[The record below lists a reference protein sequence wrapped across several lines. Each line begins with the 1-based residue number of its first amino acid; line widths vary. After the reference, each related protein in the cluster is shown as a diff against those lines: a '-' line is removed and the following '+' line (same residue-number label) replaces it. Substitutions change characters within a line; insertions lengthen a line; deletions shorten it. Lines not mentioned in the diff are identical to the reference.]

1 MGLFGKK
8 KKDKPE
14 KPLFEDDFR
23 RYNKLSFPDERNSEG
38 GSQPTVSSREFRLFK
53 KKEDAPLKWFE
64 KFAGAAGKIISVNP
78 PDESTKAELE
88 NSISFTSMRI
98 TPKDVMALVYLTI
111 MFFAILSV
119 LLVALGLIPLMGIL
133 FISAVGVG
141 LGYYFL
147 KYPINQMKSYR
158 IEASS
163 QVVLA
168 ILYMVVSMRVTP
180 NLEQALRFSAANV
193 SGPLAWDMRKLL
205 WDIEM
210 GKYYSASNAMTDYIA
225 KWKSENEEF
234 AEALRLIRD
243 SRTHTPEKA
252 ELVLDEALEVIL
264 SGTKT
269 RMKHYAQDLTL
280 PVSVIH
286 MMGIVLPIL
295 GSIMAPMAAVFLSD
309 IARPEYFFI
318 MYDVMLPIFIVWF
331 INSVLK
337 KRPSTFSQVDIS
349 MYPDLPPPGS
359 FTVKSGGKKISL
371 PAAPFALLVGL
382 VFMMPPLLFFAA
394 DPGLLLSA
402 QGTHDIFSMVMSM
415 MIIMGMAFAI
425 ATYLILSNFQ
435 RIKVQ
440 DDVLKTEGE
449 FELALFQLGN
459 RISGGIPPELA
470 LEKSIDD
477 VKDLSIAGLF
487 TITLRN
493 IKSLGMTF
501 REALLNEKWG
511 AIRYY
516 PSSIIKN
523 IMYMVV
529 DVARKG
535 VKYAAESML
544 TVSKYLRNIRET
556 QEYIR
561 DLLQE
566 SVSSMKFQAYMLTPM
581 VTGLIVSMAQ
591 IIIKVLAI
599 LQTRLMSL
607 SSGAALPINITG
619 GLFGGGTGGASKT
632 VSPEIFQLIIGIYL
646 IEIIIILAM
655 FMTKISQGENKVY
668 MWYTAGKMLIV
679 AVSMYF
685 LVALGTS
692 AMFGELIE
700 NAVSSIAG

>member
-1 MGLFGKK
+1 
-8 KKDKPE
+8 
-14 KPLFEDDFR
+14 
-23 RYNKLSFPDERNSEG
+23 
-38 GSQPTVSSREFRLFK
+38 
-53 KKEDAPLKWFE
+53 
-64 KFAGAAGKIISVNP
+64 
-78 PDESTKAELE
+78 
-88 NSISFTSMRI
+88 
-98 TPKDVMALVYLTI
+98 
-111 MFFAILSV
+111 
-119 LLVALGLIPLMGIL
+119 
-133 FISAVGVG
+133 
-141 LGYYFL
+141 
-147 KYPINQMKSYR
+147 MKSYR

-168 ILYMVVSMRVTP
+168 ILYMVVSMRISP
-180 NLEQALRFSAANV
+180 NLEQALRFSAANI

-210 GKYYSASNAMTDYIA
+210 GRYYSASNAITDYIS

-252 ELVLDEALEVIL
+252 EIVLDQALDVIL

-269 RMKHYAQDLTL
+269 RMKHYAQDLTV
-280 PVSVIH
+280 PVSIIH

-309 IARPEYFFI
+309 IARPEYFFL
-318 MYDVMLPIFIVWF
+318 MYDVALPIFIVWF

-349 MYPDLPPPGS
+349 IYPDLPPPGS
-359 FTVKSGGKKISL
+359 FMVRAGGKKVNL
-371 PAAPFALLVGL
+371 PAAPFALIIGL
-382 VFMMPPLLFFAA
+382 VFVMPAALFFAA
-394 DPGLLLSA
+394 SPGLLISA
-402 QGTHDIFSMVMSM
+402 EGTHDLLSLVMSM
-415 MIIMGMAFAI
+415 MLIMGLAFAI
-425 ATYLILSNFQ
+425 AGYFILSNFQ
-435 RIKVQ
+435 RIRIQNDVQ
-440 DDVLKTEGE
+440 KTEGE
-449 FELALFQLGN
+449 FEMALFQLGN

-470 LEKSIDD
+470 LEKSVDD

-493 IKSLGMTF
+493 IKNLGMTF

-516 PSSIIKN
+516 PSNLIKN

-529 DVARKG
+529 DIARKG
-535 VKYAAESML
+535 VKYAAEGML

-591 IIIKVLAI
+591 IIIKVLSI
-599 LQTRLMSL
+599 LGARLAQL
-607 SSGAALPINITG
+607 STGSELPINISG
-619 GLFGGGTGGASKT
+619 GLLGGGGEISKT
-632 VSPEIFQLIIGIYL
+632 VSPELFQLIIGVYL

-668 MWYTAGKMLIV
+668 QWYTAGKMLII
-679 AVSMYF
+679 AVSVYF
-685 LVALGTS
+685 LVALGAS
-692 AMFGELIE
+692 AMFGEIIE
-700 NAVSSIAG
+700 GAVNSITG

>member
-1 MGLFGKK
+1 MGLFGKNK
-8 KKDKPE
+8 RE
-14 KPLFEDDFR
+14 KREEPVLDDEFK
-23 RYNKLSFPDERNSEG
+23 RYGKLSFPMEEADGR
-38 GSQPTVSSREFRLFK
+38 QPTISSREFRLFK
-53 KKEDAPLKWFE
+53 KREELPLTWFE
-64 KFAGAAGKIISVNP
+64 RLAGTAGKIFSVNP
-78 PDESTKAELE
+78 PDENTKNELE
-88 NSISFTSMRI
+88 NSIAFTGMRI
-98 TPKDVMALVYLTI
+98 TPKNVMALVYLTI
-111 MFFAILSV
+111 MSFLIASV
-119 LLVALGLIPLMGIL
+119 ILVAAGLIPLMGIL
-133 FISAVGVG
+133 FVSAAGVG

-180 NLEQALRFSAANV
+180 NLEQALRFSAANI

-210 GKYYSASNAMTDYIA
+210 GKYYSASNAITDYIA

-234 AEALRLIRD
+234 AEALRLVRD

-252 ELVLDEALEVIL
+252 EVILDEALNVIL
-264 SGTKT
+264 DGTKT

-318 MYDVMLPIFIVWF
+318 SYDVLLPIFIVWF
-331 INSVLK
+331 IDSVLK
-337 KRPSTFSQVDIS
+337 KRPTTFSQVDTS
-349 MYPDLPPPGS
+349 MHPDLPPPGN
-359 FTVKSGGKKISL
+359 FMVKTGGKKVSL
-371 PAAPFALLVGL
+371 PAMPFALIIGL
-382 VFMMPPLLFFAA
+382 VFIMPALLFFAGN
-394 DPGLLLSA
+394 PELLLSA
-402 QGTHDIFSMVMSM
+402 KGTHDLFSMTMSM
-415 MIIMGMAFAI
+415 MIIMGIAFGI
-425 ATYLILSNFQ
+425 ASYFILSNFQ
-435 RIKVQ
+435 RMRIQ

-487 TITLRN
+487 TITLHNIRN
-493 IKSLGMTF
+493 LGMTF

-516 PSSIIKN
+516 PSNLIKN

-529 DVARKG
+529 DIAKKG
-535 VKYAAESML
+535 VKYAAEGML

-566 SVSSMKFQAYMLTPM
+566 SSSSMKFQAYMLTPM

-591 IIIKVLAI
+591 IIIKVLSI
-599 LQTRLMSL
+599 LGVRLAQLSQGSSLPMSNT
-607 SSGAALPINITG
+607 GLPSIMG
-619 GLFGGGTGGASKT
+619 DVSKT
-632 VSPEIFQLIIGIYL
+632 VSPEVFQLIIGIYL

-685 LVALGTS
+685 LVALGAS
-692 AMFGELIE
+692 AMFGDLIE
-700 NAVSSIAG
+700 NAVNTITT